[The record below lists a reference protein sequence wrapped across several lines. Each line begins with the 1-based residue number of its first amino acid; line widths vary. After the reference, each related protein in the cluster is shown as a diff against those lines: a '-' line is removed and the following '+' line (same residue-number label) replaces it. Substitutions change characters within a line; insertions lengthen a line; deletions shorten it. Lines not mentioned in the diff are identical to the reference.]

1 MAIPK
6 IITRWT
12 PFTTNPQI
20 GTDNY
25 PEEIDVRNQEMNSR
39 MQEIDSI
46 AQEMNAVVDN
56 VNEKAI
62 EIDGNSQQSN
72 QDAINAGQ
80 SALEAETLRNEVLQM
95 KSELEN
101 SQNIVNAYT
110 NIDFG
115 GFSVNDG
122 DLIVDYFD
130 NAYSV
135 PSLVDGEFIITY

>member
-6 IITRWT
+6 ITTRWT
-12 PFTTNPQI
+12 PFSTNPQI
-20 GTDNY
+20 GTDDY
-25 PEEIDVRNQEMNSR
+25 PENIDVRNQEMNSR
-39 MQEIDSI
+39 MQEIDAI
-46 AQEMNAVVDN
+46 GQEMNTVAEEVDIRAIAV
-56 VNEKAI
+56 
-62 EIDGNSQQSN
+62 DGNTQLTSQN
-72 QDAINAGQ
+72 AINAGQ
-80 SALEAETLRNEVLQM
+80 SAQDAQNLRNEVLLM
-95 KSELEN
+95 KSEIEN
-101 SQNIVNAYT
+101 SQNIVNAFT

>member
-6 IITRWT
+6 ITTRWT

-20 GTDNY
+20 GTDDY
-25 PEEIDVRNQEMNSR
+25 PENIDVRNQEMNSR

-46 AQEMNAVVDN
+46 GQEINIVAD
-56 VNEKAI
+56 
-62 EIDGNSQQSN
+62 EIDTRAIAVDGNTQLTAQN
-72 QDAINAGQ
+72 ATNAGQ
-80 SALEAETLRNEVLQM
+80 SALEAQTLRNEVMQM
-95 KSELEN
+95 KSEIAN
-101 SQNIVNAYT
+101 CQNIVNAFT

-115 GFSVNDG
+115 GFSVTDVE
-122 DLIVDYFD
+122 LIVDYFD